1 SLFSIMS
8 LIPPMVQNL
17 RGYPVLITG
26 LVLMPR
32 GIGTMISMLIVGKLA
47 NKVDARFNMAA
58 GLAIMAL
65 SMYFMAG
72 FDTGIDTWAITW
84 TGFVQGIGMG
94 QVMVPLMTLTFST
107 LAPHFRTEGTGV
119 YNLIRNVGGS
129 IGISIAFTLLSRN
142 TQINHAELGTHI
154 TPYNQAIQLS
164 AATAQMNLSNPHD
177 LAMMNGLVTRQATM
191 ISFND
196 DFKLMMITCLL
207 AIPLVF
213 LMQQPKYGKPAEG
226 EKLHAV
232 ME

>member
-1 SLFSIMS
+1 
-8 LIPPMVQNL
+8 
-17 RGYPVLITG
+17 
-26 LVLMPR
+26 
-32 GIGTMISMLIVGKLA
+32 
-47 NKVDARFNMAA
+47 MAA

-65 SMYFMAG
+65 SMYFMSG
-72 FDTGIDTWAITW
+72 FDTGIDTWIITW

-107 LAPHFRTEGTGV
+107 LPTHFRTEGTGV

-142 TQINHAELGTHI
+142 TQINHAVLGAHI
-154 TPYNQAIQLS
+154 SPYNQAMQLS
-164 AATAQMNLSNPHD
+164 SATAQMSLHNPHD
-177 LAMMNGLVTRQATM
+177 LAVINGLVTKQAAM

-213 LMQQPKYGKPAEG
+213 LMRQPKYGKQAPG
-226 EKLHAV
+226 EKMQAV